1 VFVTT
6 LSASGSSLVYST
18 YLGGNNQ
25 DGFWEN
31 SGGPAVAVGP
41 SGDTFVTGAT
51 TSNNFPTRDAVQPS
65 HGGGNS
71 DAFVAHFDA
80 AGQLVY
86 STYFGGTGADY
97 GTRVAVDPAGNV
109 AFAGATTSPDLWTRH
124 AIQSAKD
131 GAEDVFIAR
140 IAPGTAPPDTTAPT
154 TTINLFGT
162 IGSNGW
168 FRSAVNVTLRAADDE
183 NGTGVAFVEYS
194 LNGGAWQRYTGM
206 FLVAAQSTTVVRAR
220 ATDRAGNAENPGASS
235 TFRID
240 WIAPA
245 ITINSPAAIEYLH
258 TDSLLM
264 SFGATDSLSGLGSAT
279 GTIDSAAVTNG
290 QTIPLLTLAL
300 GFHTL
305 VVSASDQAGNSSS
318 TTVTFRIVATI
329 DTLIGAVNTF
339 IAARQIDAS
348 SGRSLLSTL
357 EDAKRLLSRGNL
369 AAARSKLKE
378 FKSQVSAQTG
388 RSISPS
394 AAQLLIADADYVT
407 GTL

>member
-1 VFVTT
+1 MFVTT
-6 LSASGSSLVYST
+6 LNASGSSLVYST

-25 DGFWEN
+25 DGFWQN

-41 SGDTFVTGAT
+41 SGDAFVTGAT
-51 TSNNFPTRDAVQPS
+51 ISNNFPTRDAVQPS

-71 DAFVAHFDA
+71 DAFVANFDA

-109 AFAGATTSPDLWTRH
+109 AVAGATTSSDLWTRH

-140 IAPGTAPPDTTAPT
+140 IAPGTPAPDTTAPT
-154 TTINLFGT
+154 TTIDLFGAR
-162 IGSNGW
+162 GSNGW
-168 FRSAVNVTLRAADDE
+168 WRSAINVTLRAVDDE

-194 LNGGAWQRYTGM
+194 LNGGAWQRYTGT
-206 FLVAAQSTTVVRAR
+206 FLVAAQGTTVVRAR

-235 TFRID
+235 TFMID

-258 TDSLLM
+258 TDSLLV
-264 SFGATDSLSGLGSAT
+264 SFGATDSLSGLVSAT
-279 GTIDSAAVTNG
+279 GTIDGAAVTNG

-305 VVSASDQAGNSSS
+305 FVSASDQAGNTSL

-339 IAARQIDAS
+339 
-348 SGRSLLSTL
+348 
-357 EDAKRLLSRGNL
+357 SRGRPDRRIAWTEPLVEARGCETAAVAGNL
-369 AAARSKLKE
+369 TAARSKLTD
-378 FKSQVSAQTG
+378 FKSQVSAQSG

-394 AAQLLIADADYVT
+394 AAQLLIADADYVL